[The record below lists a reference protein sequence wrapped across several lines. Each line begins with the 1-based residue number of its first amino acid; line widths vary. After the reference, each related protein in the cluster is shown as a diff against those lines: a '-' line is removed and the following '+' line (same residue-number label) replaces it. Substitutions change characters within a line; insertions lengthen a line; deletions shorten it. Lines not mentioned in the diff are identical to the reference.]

1 MTKSTTSN
9 LGSLEKGS
17 TLLAPR
23 LVNLELASTN
33 QRDAILETA
42 DLLAGHPAMGSFEQF
57 KKDLLEREGAGS
69 THLGGCV
76 ALPHARTA
84 AVSEILV
91 AAGRSQS
98 GVPFSTLQEPVRLI
112 FVVATPRSQISG
124 YLATV
129 GALARML
136 RDPVRLDQLLR
147 CGASSEFAALL
158 PAV

>member
-1 MTKSTTSN
+1 M
-9 LGSLEKGS
+9 
-17 TLLAPR
+17 
-23 LVNLELASTN
+23 NLELTASS
-33 QRDAILETA
+33 QIDAILETA

-57 KKDLLEREGAGS
+57 KKDLLAREDAGS
-69 THLGGCV
+69 THLGSCI

-84 AVSEILV
+84 AVNEILV
-91 AAGRSQS
+91 AAGRSGN
-98 GVPFSTLQEPVRLI
+98 GVPFSSLKEPVRLI

-136 RDPVRLDQLLR
+136 RDPARLDQLLR
-147 CGASSEFAALL
+147 CSAPSEFAALL

>member
-1 MTKSTTSN
+1 MLT
-9 LGSLEKGS
+9 
-17 TLLAPR
+17 PR
-23 LVNLELASTN
+23 LVNLELTAAT

-42 DLLAGHPAMGSFEQF
+42 DLLAGHPAMSSFEQF
-57 KKDLLEREGAGS
+57 KKDLLAREDAGS

-84 AVSEILV
+84 AVNEILV
-91 AAGRSQS
+91 AAGRSED
-98 GVPFSTLQEPVRLI
+98 GVPFSSLNEPVRLI

-129 GALARML
+129 GALARLL
-136 RDPVRLDQLLR
+136 RDPARLDQLLR
-147 CGASSEFAALL
+147 CGAPSEFAALL